1 MKPNWKLNDFNDRG
15 QLKIPT
21 GLILVMVFL
30 SRHLL
35 LLLMGGVSR
44 FVGTGGSSMSS
55 AVGLPP
61 VWMLPVNLPAILLLL
76 LVINRER
83 LGHKTWWRNLMGW
96 LIPMLMALTAVQLVL
111 ELFLK
116 HEALLRL
123 VPHTVAEILLLAG
136 CLVFLAVSPKVRFF
150 IKECSEGTV
159 QR

>member
-1 MKPNWKLNDFNDRG
+1 MKPNWTLSDFNDRG

-83 LGHKTWWRNLMGW
+83 LGQKLWWRKLMGW
-96 LIPMLMALTAVQLVL
+96 LIPMLMVLTALQLVL

-123 VPHTVAEILLLAG
+123 LPGTLLELSLLVG
-136 CLVFLAVSPKVRFF
+136 CLVFLSISPKLRYFSR
-150 IKECSEGTV
+150 ECSEIKSK
-159 QR
+159 